1 VDELVRPELEGG
13 VLDQLYE
20 GDQETPGVRSVDNE
34 SLQQDSGDLLLNSLG
49 VCLGEQI
56 EETT

>member
-1 VDELVRPELEGG
+1 VDKFVRPELEGG

>member
-1 VDELVRPELEGG
+1 VRPELEGG

>member
-20 GDQETPGVRSVDNE
+20 GDQETPGVRPVDNE

-49 VCLGEQI
+49 VGLGEQI

>member
-1 VDELVRPELEGG
+1 MDELVRPELEGG

-34 SLQQDSGDLLLNSLG
+34 SLQQHS
-49 VCLGEQI
+49 EI
-56 EETT
+56 I